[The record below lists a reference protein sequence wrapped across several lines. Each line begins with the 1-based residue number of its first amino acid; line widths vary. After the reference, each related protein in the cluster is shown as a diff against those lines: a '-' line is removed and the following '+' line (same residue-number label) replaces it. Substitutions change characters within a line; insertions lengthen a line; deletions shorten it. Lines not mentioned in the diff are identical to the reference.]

1 MNTIHEALQ
10 KVKNQ
15 KNLADICGVS
25 QVAVSKW
32 STGKATPSA
41 SSILKILETLGIDLR
56 WMHPEVFRD
65 ICIPDPSTPSLIVSE
80 PISRKPPQSS
90 RVGQVR
96 RGTGRLESDKGDRSG
111 SSHQS
116 KKK

>member
-1 MNTIHEALQ
+1 MNTIHEALL

-15 KNLADICGVS
+15 KTLADICGVS

-65 ICIPDPSTPSLIVSE
+65 ICIPVSSTPSSIVPE
-80 PISRKPPQSS
+80 PPPTKPPETS
-90 RVGQVR
+90 RVDQDRRGMVR
-96 RGTGRLESDKGDRSG
+96 RKEDKGRRVNPPRRG
-111 SSHQS
+111 
-116 KKK
+116 KK

>member
-1 MNTIHEALQ
+1 MNTIHEALL

-65 ICIPDPSTPSLIVSE
+65 ICIPVSTTPFPILPEPSP
-80 PISRKPPQSS
+80 RKPPEIS
-90 RVGQVR
+90 QVEQEGRGVLR
-96 RGTGRLESDKGDRSG
+96 RNGDKGRRENPRQSG
-111 SSHQS
+111 N
-116 KKK
+116 K

>member
-1 MNTIHEALQ
+1 MNTIHEALL

-41 SSILKILETLGIDLR
+41 SSILKILEALGIDLR
-56 WMHPEVFRD
+56 WMHPEIFRD
-65 ICIPDPSTPSLIVSE
+65 ICIPVPTASSSILPE
-80 PISRKPPQSS
+80 PISTKPPEMSG
-90 RVGQVR
+90 VAEDR
-96 RGTGRLESDKGDRSG
+96 RGVLRRNGDKGRRENPRQSG
-111 SSHQS
+111 N
-116 KKK
+116 K